1 MANLY
6 EIDTKLV
13 NAIECGC
20 DVETG
25 EFIDEK
31 GIEDLYMELNNKIEG
46 IALYR
51 KNTESDIEA
60 IDKEI
65 EALKKRKEIKQNKLK
80 GLTNYLSSY
89 LLSKDIKKFE
99 TPKVLIKFCKSTQ
112 VEILDESKLPQEFV
126 RKIEKVEYKPDKK
139 EIKNYLK
146 TNPDKIIEGCRL
158 VENQN
163 ISII

>member
-1 MANLY
+1 M
-6 EIDTKLV
+6 
-13 NAIECGC
+13 
-20 DVETG
+20 
-25 EFIDEK
+25 
-31 GIEDLYMELNNKIEG
+31 
-46 IALYR
+46 
-51 KNTESDIEA
+51 
-60 IDKEI
+60 
-65 EALKKRKEIKQNKLK
+65 
-80 GLTNYLSSY
+80 
-89 LLSKDIKKFE
+89 
-99 TPKVLIKFCKSTQ
+99 LIKFRKSTQ